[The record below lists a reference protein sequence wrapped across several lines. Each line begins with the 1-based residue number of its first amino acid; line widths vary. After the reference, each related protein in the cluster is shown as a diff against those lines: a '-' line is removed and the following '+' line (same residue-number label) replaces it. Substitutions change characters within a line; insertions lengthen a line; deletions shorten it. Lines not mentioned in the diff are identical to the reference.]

1 MIRDLVMTGVGI
13 AAASLIVLAIAGWA
27 AKHADL

>member
-1 MIRDLVMTGVGI
+1 MIRDLVMAGIGV
-13 AAASLIVLAIAGWA
+13 AALSLIVLAIAGWA